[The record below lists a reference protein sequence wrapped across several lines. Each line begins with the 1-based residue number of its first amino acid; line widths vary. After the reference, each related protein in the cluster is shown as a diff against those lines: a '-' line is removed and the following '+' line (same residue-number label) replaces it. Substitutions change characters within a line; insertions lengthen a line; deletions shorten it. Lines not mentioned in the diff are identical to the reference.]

1 MFYVKVFFYPVARNH
16 VVFSV
21 SPHSPMY
28 SSFQNWRT
36 FSYSKKCKSE
46 FANQIEC
53 FIGLHF
59 DQPTIRRS
67 GTAFAVTQK
76 SRLLTLLT
84 HVWRGKTR
92 QIYFGV
98 KYKLV
103 LRESTRRQLVHFAN
117 RQSRL
122 LLVYGQNAWESF
134 YPNTFFRLPTPD
146 TLCKAPG
153 LLKCETNLSQS
164 MFLT

>member
-1 MFYVKVFFYPVARNH
+1 MWYFPSLHTLPCTAVFKIGALFHILRSANLKLP
-16 VVFSV
+16 
-21 SPHSPMY
+21 
-28 SSFQNWRT
+28 T
-36 FSYSKKCKSE
+36 KSC
-46 FANQIEC
+46 A
-53 FIGLHF
+53 LS
-59 DQPTIRRS
+59 DYTSTSQPS
-67 GTAFAVTQK
+67 ADLGQLLQSQK

-92 QIYFGV
+92 QIFFGV
-98 KYKLV
+98 KYKLF
-103 LRESTRRQLVHFAN
+103 LWESTRRHLVHFAN